1 MFSTTSNRIVLPVAL
16 SVECDLVTDKDGYFF
31 VQFEVSTDDNED
43 DSQLI
48 SIPFSEI
55 TENLLAFYREEYGVD
70 RYKDLYSIAH
80 ELSRESEKIRE
91 AATKMEDS
99 LNHVSDLF
107 TKDRSD

>member
-1 MFSTTSNRIVLPVAL
+1 MLSTTSNRIVLPVAL

-55 TENLLAFYREEYGVD
+55 TENLLAFYRVD